1 MARSPF
7 EHLHVLVVDDNGNM
21 RQIIETALH
30 AFGVSNVYLAA
41 DSADALEILRSVAI
55 DIVLTDLEMGVLDGF
70 EFVRMVRTAEDSP
83 NPYVPIIVIS
93 GHTDLNA
100 VTEARDAGMTEFLA
114 KPVAPKALYERI
126 VSIIRQPRPFIRAK
140 RYFGPDRRRRAED
153 SYHGPTRREG
163 DHGDGAKVENTD
175 FSGGGGE
182 LSSRDV
188 ADLLKSVGD

>member
-1 MARSPF
+1 MARNQL

-30 AFGVSNVYLAA
+30 GFGVSNVHLAA
-41 DSADALEILRSVAI
+41 DGADALEVLRSVAI

-83 NPYVPIIVIS
+83 NPYVPIIVVS
-93 GHTDLNA
+93 GHTELKA

-126 VSIIRQPRPFIRAK
+126 VNIIQQPRPFIRAK
-140 RYFGPDRRRRAED
+140 SYFGPDRRRRGD
-153 SYHGPTRREG
+153 DNYHGPTRREN
-163 DHGDGAKVENTD
+163 DHSGSASVEETE
-175 FSGGGGE
+175 FSGDGGE
-182 LSSRDV
+182 LSSREV
-188 ADLLKSVGD
+188 AKLLKGVGN